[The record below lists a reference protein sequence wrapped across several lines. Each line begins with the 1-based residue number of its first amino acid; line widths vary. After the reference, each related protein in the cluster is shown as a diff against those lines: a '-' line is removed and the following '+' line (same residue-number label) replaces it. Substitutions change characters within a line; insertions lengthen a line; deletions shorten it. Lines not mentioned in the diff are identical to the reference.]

1 MTNLWLQV
9 TMNIAQLVQLVDT
22 HEHLGGVKLG
32 MFFLQY
38 PRIVQQSPKVSSWD
52 VFL

>member
-1 MTNLWLQV
+1 MDISEL
-9 TMNIAQLVQLVDT
+9 MQLVDT

-32 MFFLQY
+32 MFFLQN
-38 PRIVQQSPKVSSWD
+38 PRIVQQSPKVSSRD